1 MAVRFYGEFRNDVGD
16 DFRIN
21 IYDDQFS
28 TVASEQ
34 TVAVPGFTLTY
45 EGNNQDQYQPLIPS
59 RLDFTWYNN
68 GGDFDTWLNTVL
80 PAAEEGRF
88 LVELVR
94 DWGEL
99 EQQIWWRGVLIPE
112 QIQQQ
117 DEAQPSAVNFSA
129 FDDLV
134 QLKEFTVEN
143 VTGPIASYKPLINY
157 IHFCLSKTRQHALYA
172 NDELFL
178 RYFNDFK
185 PSAYAGSDFIG
196 EIGVYEPTI
205 PGTEPTEYY
214 NCYDVLRSIAISLNA
229 RVFQAEGVWYFLPL
243 NKFQQRADNTSFI
256 GDMYARTADNS
267 VSSWTTLQKITWSS
281 DMQINDGTG
290 INKMA
295 GNVIEYS
302 RPVKRVER
310 QRIIKANEWFFQ
322 YNTNFTTLS
331 SSTNDIEL
339 ADDDRTYFAGSTHLI
354 TLNYNID
361 INSVSSENNAI
372 NNHTVRA
379 DFTIKFG
386 DQYYTDTGWSSTAGT
401 KKVVLGT
408 YYKNFGFKSIGQI
421 SVQIPELVDNEVGLD
436 VTLNVVVLNG
446 FGGDIVASLPTHNV
460 LFILRVFPGDSADTL
475 GDEVVYSSET
485 TLNNQVVLTQ
495 DNVIMG
501 NAQVSYSTGIL
512 GVEWGS
518 GSYIGSGLDTSEWYS
533 SLDTTGYSLHRLGVR
548 EILQNTQLPHR
559 IRQGQYAHS
568 SNGFLFWPY
577 NLLYEDSEFHI
588 IHESSYSAN
597 DGTSSVERF
606 QMNRSTANLS
616 FRTNQYNSNNPRDKF
631 VPSGNAYA
639 DVIATNFDDLL
650 TGRRAQFA
658 VVQEITHSNGS
669 SYTID
674 VDDNDGYMYMNSY
687 TGANGFGRVYLPKV
701 ADNEGRIF
709 RFKTDSTISA
719 NTYYQVSIDS
729 SEITNGVRIDGGNF
743 AQMDRPYDGI
753 MVLCYDGQWYIIQR
767 KSK

>member
-45 EGNNQDQYQPLIPS
+45 EGNNQDQYQPIIPS

-99 EQQIWWRGVLIPE
+99 EEQIWWRGVLLPE

-129 FDDLV
+129 SDDLP

-143 VTGPIASYKPLINY
+143 VPGTGYKSLINY
-157 IHFCLSKTRQHALYA
+157 LHFCLSKTRQHALYA
-172 NDELFL
+172 NADLFL

-185 PSAYAGSDFIG
+185 PSAYTGSDFIG
-196 EIGVYEPTI
+196 EIGVYEPTV
-205 PGTEPTEYY
+205 PGTQPTEYY

-243 NKFQQRADNTSFI
+243 NKFQQRADGTSFI

-310 QRIIKANEWFFQ
+310 QRIIKANEWLFQ
-322 YNTNFTTLS
+322 YNTNFTTLNS
-331 SSTNDIEL
+331 AANEIEL

-361 INSVSSENNAI
+361 IASVTSENNAL

-386 DQYYTDTGWSSTAGT
+386 DQYYTDTGWTGTAGT
-401 KKVVLGT
+401 KKVVIGT
-408 YYKNFGFKSIGQI
+408 YLKNNGFESIGQI
-421 SVQIPELVDNEVGLD
+421 SVQVPELVDDEVGLD

-485 TLNNQVVLTQ
+485 TLDNQVVLTQ

-501 NAQVSYSTGIL
+501 NAQVSYSTGIA

-518 GSYIGSGLDTSEWYS
+518 GSYIAASGLDTSEWYS

-568 SNGFLFWPY
+568 STGLLFWPY
-577 NLLYEDSEFHI
+577 NLLYEDSEYHI

-639 DVIATNFDDLL
+639 DVIATGYDDLF
-650 TGRRAQFA
+650 TGRTAQFVA
-658 VVQEITHSNGS
+658 VQLISHTNGS
-669 SYTID
+669 IHTID
-674 VDDNDGYMYMNSY
+674 VDSDNGYMYMNTY
-687 TGANGFGRVYLPKV
+687 TDTVNGYGIIYLPKV
-701 ADNEGRIF
+701 GDNEGRLL
-709 RFKTDSTISA
+709 RFKSDDTITA
-719 NTYYQVSIDS
+719 NTYYRVGISTTQYAA
-729 SEITNGVRIDGGNF
+729 GVRIDGQSAFDMN
-743 AQMDRPYDGI
+743 RSYDGI
-753 MVLCYDGQWYIIQR
+753 MVLCYDGQWYVIQR

>member
-1 MAVRFYGEFRNDVGD
+1 MAVRFYGEFRNDAGD
-16 DFRIN
+16 DFRVN
-21 IYDDQFS
+21 IYDDQFNFAA
-28 TVASEQ
+28 TEQ
-34 TVAVPGFTLTY
+34 TVAVPGFVLTY
-45 EGNNQDQYQPLIPS
+45 EGDNQDQYQPIIPS
-59 RLDFTWYNN
+59 RLDFTWYNE

-94 DWGEL
+94 DPGEI
-99 EQQIWWRGVLIPE
+99 EETVWWRGVLIPE

-134 QLKEFTVEN
+134 QLKELTVEN
-143 VTGPIASYKPLINY
+143 VPGSGYKLLINY
-157 IHFCLSKTRQHALYA
+157 LHFCLSKTRQHALYG

-185 PSAYAGSDFIG
+185 PSAYLGSNFIG

-214 NCYDVLRSIAISLNA
+214 NCYDVLRSIAISFNA
-229 RVFQAEGVWYFLPL
+229 RIFQAEGIWYFLPL
-243 NKFQQRADNTSFI
+243 NKFQQRADSVTFTS
-256 GDMYARTADNS
+256 DMYARTADNS
-267 VSSWTTLQKITWSS
+267 AYTWNTLDKITWQTNMRIS
-281 DMQINDGTG
+281 DGTG
-290 INKMA
+290 VDKMA
-295 GNVIEYS
+295 GNIIEYS

-310 QRIIKANEWFFQ
+310 QRIIKANEWLFQ
-322 YNTNFTTLS
+322 YVTPFTTLS

-361 INSVSSENNAI
+361 INSVSSENNAV

-408 YYKNFGFKSIGQI
+408 YYKNFGFESIGQI
-421 SVQIPELVDNEVGLD
+421 SVQVPELVDNEVGLD

-446 FGGDIVASLPTHNV
+446 FGGDIVASLPTHSV
-460 LFILRVFPGDSADTL
+460 LFILRVFSGDSADTL

-485 TLNNQVVLTQ
+485 TLDNQVILTQ

-501 NAQVSYSTGIL
+501 NAQVSYSTGIA

-518 GSYIGSGLDTSEWYS
+518 GSYIAASGLDTSEWYS
-533 SLDTTGYSLHRLGVR
+533 SQDTTGYSLHRLGVR
-548 EILQNTQLPHR
+548 EILENTQLPHR

-568 SNGFLFWPY
+568 STGIVFWPY
-577 NLLYEDSEFHI
+577 NLVYENSEYHV

-597 DGTSSVERF
+597 DNISSVERF
-606 QMNRSTANLS
+606 KLNKSTSNVS
-616 FRTNQYNSNNPRDKF
+616 FRSDGYNSNNPKDKF
-631 VPSGNAYA
+631 VPNGNAYA

-650 TGRRAQFA
+650 TGRRAEFA

-674 VDDNDGYMYMNSY
+674 VDDNDGYMYMNKY

-709 RFKTDSTISA
+709 RFKTDSSISA

-729 SEITNGVRIDGGNF
+729 SEITNGVRIDGANF

>member
-1 MAVRFYGEFRNDVGD
+1 MAVRFYGEFRNDAGD

-21 IYDDQFS
+21 IYDDQFINPA
-28 TVASEQ
+28 TEQ
-34 TVAVPGFTLTY
+34 IVAVPGFTLTY
-45 EGNNQDQYQPLIPS
+45 EGNNQDQYQPIIPS
-59 RLDFTWYNN
+59 RLDFTWYNE

-80 PAAEEGRF
+80 PASEEGRF
-88 LVELVR
+88 LVELVH
-94 DWGEL
+94 DYGEL
-99 EQQIWWRGVLIPE
+99 SQEIWWRGVLLPE
-112 QIQQQ
+112 QVQIQ
-117 DEAQPSAVNFSA
+117 DEAQPSAVNFTA
-129 FDDLV
+129 GDDLP

-143 VTGPIASYKPLINY
+143 VPGTGYKSLINY

-172 NDELFL
+172 NSDLFL
-178 RYFNDFK
+178 RYFNDFY
-185 PSAYAGSDFIG
+185 PSAYTGSDLIG

-205 PGTEPTEYY
+205 PGTEPTEFY

-229 RVFQAEGVWYFLPL
+229 RIFQAKGAWYFLPM
-243 NKFQQRADNTSFI
+243 NKFQQRADNVAFT

-267 VSSWTTLQKITWSS
+267 VSTWSTIDKIS
-281 DMQINDGTG
+281 WVTSMELVNGTDVE
-290 INKMA
+290 KMT

-310 QRIIKANEWFFQ
+310 QRIIKANEWLFQ

-331 SSTNDIEL
+331 GTANDIEL

-354 TLNYNID
+354 TLNYNVD
-361 INSVSSENNAI
+361 IASQSADNNFI

-386 DQYYTDTGWSSTAGT
+386 TQYYTDTGWSSSAGT
-401 KKVVLGT
+401 KRVVIGQ
-408 YYKNFGFKSIGQI
+408 YFKNNGFESIGQL
-421 SVQIPELVDNEVGLD
+421 SVQVPELVSDQVGLD

-446 FGGDIVASLPTHNV
+446 AGGDITGSLPTHNV
-460 LFILRVFPGDSADTL
+460 LFILRVFPGDSADQL

-485 TLNNQVVLTQ
+485 NLDNQVVLGQ
-495 DNVIMG
+495 DAVIMG
-501 NAQVSYSTGIL
+501 NAQVSYSTGVA
-512 GVEWGS
+512 GVDWGS
-518 GSYIGSGLDTSEWYS
+518 GSYIAASGLDTSEWYS
-533 SLDTTGYSLHRLGVR
+533 SQDTTGYSLHRLGVR
-548 EILQNTQLPHR
+548 EILENTQLPHR
-559 IRQGQYAHS
+559 IRQGQYAHIS
-568 SNGFLFWPY
+568 SGVVFWPY
-577 NLLYEDSEFHI
+577 HLVNEDSDFHV

-597 DGTSSVERF
+597 DNISTVERF
-606 QMNRSTANLS
+606 ELNKSTSNVS
-616 FRTNQYNSNNPRDKF
+616 FRSDGYNSNNPRDKF
-631 VPSGNAYA
+631 VPNGNAYA
-639 DVIATNFDDLL
+639 DVIATSFDDLL
-650 TGRRAQFA
+650 TGRRAHFA

-674 VDDNDGYMYMNSY
+674 VDDNDGYMYMNGY

-709 RFKTDSTISA
+709 RFKTDATISA

-729 SEITNGVRIDGGNF
+729 SEISNGVRIDGANF